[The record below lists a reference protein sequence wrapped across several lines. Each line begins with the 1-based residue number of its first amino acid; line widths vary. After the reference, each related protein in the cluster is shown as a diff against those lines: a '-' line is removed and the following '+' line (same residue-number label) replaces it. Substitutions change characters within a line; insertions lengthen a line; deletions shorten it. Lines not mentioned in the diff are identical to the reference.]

1 MTDADGNMVR
11 WRHGDH
17 ALVPVDRIHE
27 AGAFRFLH
35 LLKNGW
41 CGNIDSRILLVSL
54 AASSR
59 VLRFDLGRHVEQL
72 DVSPDE
78 RYIAATVAGEVV
90 VVDLLRDSISSLSIA
105 SDGIGYVG
113 FAGPELLAIS
123 TANGLFA
130 VQPSTLAY
138 IGF

>member
-1 MTDADGNMVR
+1 MCIRD
-11 WRHGDH
+11 RHRDH
-17 ALVPVDRIHE
+17 ALVPVDLVHE
-27 AGAFRFLH
+27 PGAFRFLH

-41 CGNIDSRILLVSL
+41 CGNIDSRFLLVSR

-72 DVSPDE
+72 DVSPDD

-90 VVDLLRDSISSLSIA
+90 VVDLLREAISSLSIA
-105 SDGIGYVG
+105 SDGIPYVG

-123 TANGLFA
+123 TPNGLFS